1 MKSSSEI
8 LKSYKSVY
16 DKFLQKD
23 IIEFADIKSSID
35 IFEYS
40 SLRKRNPI
48 PKKFEVFA
56 VISGIPFDIDFVAK
70 IVHIQRKLID
80 FFGNKLNYMVKKNNL
95 AVEFCVL
102 KWPEDPVSESI
113 IDQTISTLRL
123 LELRRF
129 SFKIVGI
136 QIHLDGCIILK
147 GISEKMKIHSVRSNI
162 MKSINGFPEKQS
174 NWSHVPIG
182 RLLEPLNKTE
192 KDELVRL
199 IDSLNNTAVPFQT
212 YIDKIHVVHESRWYM
227 ESVEV
232 LFSKGLIS

>member
-1 MKSSSEI
+1 
-8 LKSYKSVY
+8 
-16 DKFLQKD
+16 
-23 IIEFADIKSSID
+23 
-35 IFEYS
+35 
-40 SLRKRNPI
+40 
-48 PKKFEVFA
+48 
-56 VISGIPFDIDFVAK
+56 
-70 IVHIQRKLID
+70 
-80 FFGNKLNYMVKKNNL
+80 
-95 AVEFCVL
+95 
-102 KWPEDPVSESI
+102 
-113 IDQTISTLRL
+113 
-123 LELRRF
+123 
-129 SFKIVGI
+129 
-136 QIHLDGCIILK
+136 
-147 GISEKMKIHSVRSNI
+147 I